1 MGFAAIGSGVVPS
14 HIRDDERTSEVVLH
28 DLEGASG
35 GVVDHAAVVE
45 PEDVD
50 GRFGGLL
57 HGAVEPQTHAGL
69 HVHLGGALDHGAGLC
84 KEAGTVRARREE
96 KKRKEKKNRSNRL
109 RAECKL
115 LSVCLCVCV
124 RLCVCVCVWGA
135 CACPSVCICV
145 CVCGYGCECG
155 CSIDI

>member
-1 MGFAAIGSGVVPS
+1 MGFAAVGPGVVPG
-14 HIRDDERTSEVVLH
+14 HVGDDERTAEVVLH

-50 GRFGGLL
+50 GRFGGLF

-84 KEAGTVRARREE
+84 KGAGAVRGAGHGGGERGKKEIKRE
-96 KKRKEKKNRSNRL
+96 NRQGSNQIKIN
-109 RAECKL
+109 CK
-115 LSVCLCVCV
+115 
-124 RLCVCVCVWGA
+124 
-135 CACPSVCICV
+135 
-145 CVCGYGCECG
+145 
-155 CSIDI
+155 